1 MKFLSLVTLLA
12 FASAALAAQ
21 TPTQFRTDSILW
33 GKSGSTANK
42 SLLFDFGLGA
52 SNPSLFSD
60 NATNALNYNKNIFNL
75 GDGTSAL
82 KKILANTGGSPAP
95 AISFN
100 STNGDWEFSNDGTN
114 FSSFGSGSGSGAGI
128 NILANPGFETGVSQG
143 WTNTGGTFAPATGSN
158 ILIGRGSAAF
168 TASATGQS
176 FQSTLTVIPN
186 GLYGQPCAASM
197 LYLGGSS
204 NLTFEVLDG
213 SSNVLATQVLTAAT
227 VPTTVSVPLI
237 CPSSGS
243 MQVVVSSSA
252 ASALL
257 AADQMTLGTNPL
269 SQVAQSQL
277 LGAVSISGCAAPWSN
292 TTTSFSAFAAQTG
305 CVYTTVG
312 SAQAPGSMIPAIT
325 FPSIP
330 AGELI
335 LQYEGTTESTTQSH
349 SSYFQFTDGTN
360 VARETSVIIS
370 SAGGTIESN
379 GLFQSI
385 KYTTP
390 QSNVTLQI
398 YSKVD
403 SGGTA
408 RIYSTAVNPG
418 VIKVY
423 FFPASPNTAVNVAQV
438 PASWSGY
445 QINTGGWIS
454 TSGTPVDPT
463 AGAGITLTQT
473 TNRNFGTVTS
483 AAGSLPG
490 VAWTPPVA
498 GIYHVAAPV
507 VVYENGAGNPFVRL
521 VDGSGTIIDPGRYT
535 TSNNTDQTV
544 PLQGDYLVTNAGV
557 PITFKLQLAFSG
569 GTSAGIGA
577 ANLGAA
583 IQWTISNAD
592 FNSAVPVFPGSVTSS
607 SAGVLRLES
616 ARFGGSTV
624 VSSCTSSPCTI
635 YAGATPAITS
645 VTRSG
650 TGVYQALFSA
660 GTFSVMPTCT
670 CTQDFAGTNGPC
682 LTDYN
687 SSTTTSVQF
696 RAINGSNV
704 AADNPMSITC
714 IGSH

>member
-82 KKILANTGGSPAP
+82 KEILANTGGSPAP

-335 LQYEGTTESTTQSH
+335 LQYEGTTESETQAH

-370 SAGGTIESN
+370 SAGGTIDSN

-445 QINTGGWIS
+445 QTNTGGWSQSTTGFLDTSAGTGIS
-454 TSGTPVDPT
+454 
-463 AGAGITLTQT
+463 LTQI
-473 TNRNFGTVTS
+473 TNRNFGTVS
-483 AAGSLPG
+483 NAGSSLPG
-490 VAWTPPVA
+490 ITWTPSVA
-498 GIYHVAAPV
+498 GMYHVSADV
-507 VVYENGAGNPFVRL
+507 TLSESSSGNPSARL
-521 VDGSGTIIDPGRYT
+521 VDGSSFIIDPGKTT
-535 TSNNTDQTV
+535 TSNNNDQIV
-544 PLQGDYLVTNAGV
+544 PLKGDYLVTTAGSPV
-557 PITFKLQLAFSG
+557 TFKVQTAASSG
-569 GTSAGIGA
+569 NTLIAPGISGT
-577 ANLGAA
+577 AA

-592 FNSAVPVFPGSVTSS
+592 FNSAAPLLSGSVTSS
-607 SAGVLRLES
+607 SAGVERIES
-616 ARFGGSTV
+616 ASV
-624 VSSCTSSPCTI
+624 YPNCTSDPCTI
-635 YAGATPAITS
+635 ASGSPGITIIDW
-645 VTRSG
+645 SG
-650 TGVYQALFSA
+650 TGGYVAHFPSSFSSLPRCQCTAYSVAA
-660 GTFSVMPTCT
+660 GGSANCGGIIVTQTSMTFSTY
-670 CTQDFAGTNGPC
+670 
-682 LTDYN
+682 L
-687 SSTTTSVQF
+687 SSTGAASNGQF
-696 RAINGSNV
+696 
-704 AADNPMSITC
+704 SISC
-714 IGSH
+714 EGPH